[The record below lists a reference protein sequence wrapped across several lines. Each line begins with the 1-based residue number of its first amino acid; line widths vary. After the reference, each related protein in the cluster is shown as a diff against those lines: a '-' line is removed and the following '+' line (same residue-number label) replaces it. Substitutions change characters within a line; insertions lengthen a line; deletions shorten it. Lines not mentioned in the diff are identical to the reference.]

1 MPPMSISDL
10 PSTGNHASKAG
21 LEIRGIIIVNGEPS
35 FYLCSPAFP
44 RGRWMRLGETRSD
57 LMVEHYLPDLD
68 SVLVE
73 YRGYPTVLSLPQVR
87 IRDRMN
93 AARVLRPLADLTDR
107 ELAVEALLIR
117 ARAAQSKRV
126 EEERANRDRV
136 VAELKRRGIVQK
148 SSSR

>member
-1 MPPMSISDL
+1 
-10 PSTGNHASKAG
+10 
-21 LEIRGIIIVNGEPS
+21 
-35 FYLCSPAFP
+35 
-44 RGRWMRLGETRSD
+44 
-57 LMVEHYLPDLD
+57 MVEHYLPDLD